1 MTTSR
6 IFLSSL
12 VALGLTAGTAAAQT
26 EATVSQEAQ
35 KAAQAAEKLAK
46 EHQAKAKEW
55 ARHAEQHGGE
65 AFTDR
70 LVRTFKAGPGTTI
83 VLANVSGDI
92 VVSAGGAGEV
102 RLEAVKRVRDTVE
115 ANARQ
120 RLEATS
126 IDITEQANRIEVR
139 AIYPHGRNRVAVDY
153 TVTAPA
159 GVTLDARSV
168 SGNVS
173 LDGIKGEV
181 RVETVSGNV
190 TATGLAGET
199 TLKAVSGDVLVSSSE
214 VDGELTANSVSGDVV
229 VKTFKARSVN
239 AATVSGNVSMQSG
252 SCGRANVGSVS
263 GDLELMGA
271 ISKGGRYELKS
282 HSGNIRLV
290 LDGKTGFALDAS
302 SFSGNITTELPLD
315 VKHRQE
321 GGGYGPPN
329 RSLRAVYL
337 DGSAQVEL
345 TSFSGNVVVVKKP

>member
-1 MTTSR
+1 MKTSR
-6 IFLSSL
+6 ILRSSL
-12 VALGLTAGTAAAQT
+12 VALGLAAGTAAAQT
-26 EATVSQEAQ
+26 QATVSQEAQ
-35 KAAQAAEKLAK
+35 KAAEKLAK
-46 EHQAKAKEW
+46 EHQATSKEW

-70 LVRTFKAGPGTTI
+70 LVRTFKAGPGTAI

-92 VVSAGGAGEV
+92 VVNAGGAGEV

-120 RLEATS
+120 RLEATR
-126 IDITEQANRIEVR
+126 IDISEQANRIEVR
-139 AIYPHGRNRVAVDY
+139 AVYPHGKARVAVDY

-159 GVTLDARSV
+159 GITLDARTV
-168 SGNVS
+168 SGDVS

-181 RVETVSGNV
+181 RVESVSGDV
-190 TATGLAGET
+190 TATGLGRGSV
-199 TLKAVSGDVLVSSSE
+199 LKAVSGDVLVSSSQ

-229 VKTFKARSVN
+229 LKASKARTVN

-252 SCGRANVGSVS
+252 WCERANVGTVS
-263 GDLELMGA
+263 GDLEMTGA

-282 HSGNIRLV
+282 HSGDIRLV
-290 LDGKTGFALDAS
+290 LDGRTGFALNAS
-302 SFSGNITTELPLD
+302 SFSGNISTELPLD
-315 VKHRQE
+315 VRHRSE
-321 GGGYGPPN
+321 GSGDGPPN

-345 TSFSGNVVVVKKP
+345 TSFSGDVVVAKKP